1 MTYYKELHFC
11 SATCLCNLSQISD
24 LLKTLAERKSPPCD
38 TTRIDPRNISAT
50 LSALKNTGTGTS
62 NTGVSIRSRSVLPE
76 NIRQLSKCQFKRRDH
91 LKESL
96 SAFLPVP
103 APITT
108 VASSQ
113 RGQLQPSFPSSS
125 PVNLSD
131 LGEKSDE
138 MQSSDLISSIGEQL
152 KKQEIHPHVHGKR
165 CECLHCHVC
174 HVPTNEWFFEDL
186 TDLQR
191 KLYLGASKKH
201 GVLRHS

>member
-1 MTYYKELHFC
+1 MD
-11 SATCLCNLSQISD
+11 NLNKDGDSDGRESCGFQISE

-38 TTRIDPRNISAT
+38 TTRIDPRNISST
-50 LSALKNTGTGTS
+50 LSVLKNRRTGMS
-62 NTGVSIRSRSVLPE
+62 NTGVSFRSRSVLPE
-76 NIRQLSKCQFKRRDH
+76 NISQLSKCQFKRRDH
-91 LKESL
+91 LRESL

-113 RGQLQPSFPSSS
+113 RGRLQPSLPSSD

-131 LGEKSDE
+131 LVEKSE
-138 MQSSDLISSIGEQL
+138 MQSSDLMSSIGEQL
-152 KKQEIHPHVHGKR
+152 KKHEIHPHIRGKH

-191 KLYLGASKKH
+191 KLYSGASKKH
-201 GVLRHS
+201 GVQRHS